1 MSTRRAPVRAPRR
14 SASTST
20 RDPKK
25 AASPRAEAAEQ
36 TRTAL
41 LDAGE
46 QLFAQK
52 GLDGPSLDDICA
64 AAGYTRGA
72 FYVHFKDREAF
83 LSAVMERVGLPF
95 LDELLGDP
103 DAPAPAL
110 AEVVPKFLAAVSTG
124 RYPLSPK
131 GSVRP
136 HQLLDA
142 CARSPKIRRRY
153 VALIQRAI
161 ERSAAVAARAR
172 DDGWA
177 RDDVAPSEVGT
188 LLLALVI
195 GAQTMLELGVPLDL
209 SRAAASTMLL
219 LRRT

>member
-1 MSTRRAPVRAPRR
+1 MSTRRAPRPPQTPARA
-14 SASTST
+14 SK
-20 RDPKK
+20 KK
-25 AASPRAEAAEQ
+25 APARPRAVAAEE

-41 LDAGE
+41 LEAGE
-46 QLFAQK
+46 RLFAQK

-83 LSAVMERVGLPF
+83 LAAVMERVGLPF
-95 LDELLGDP
+95 LDELLGDQGTP
-103 DAPAPAL
+103 PPSL
-110 AEVVPKFLAAVSTG
+110 AEVVPRFLAAVASG
-124 RYPLSPK
+124 RYPLAPK

-142 CARSPKIRRRY
+142 CARSAKIRRRY

-161 ERSAAVAARAR
+161 ERSAAACERARA
-172 DDGWA
+172 DGWA
-177 RDDVAPSEVGT
+177 RDDVAPGDVGT

-209 SRAAASTMLL
+209 SRAAGATMLL

>member
-1 MSTRRAPVRAPRR
+1 MR
-14 SASTST
+14 S
-20 RDPKK
+20 PKK
-25 AASPRAEAAEQ
+25 AAKVPPAKEAKAALGLRAAAAEE
-36 TRTAL
+36 TRAAL
-41 LDAGE
+41 LEAGE
-46 QLFAQK
+46 RLFAQK

-83 LSAVMERVGLPF
+83 LAAVMERIGLPL
-95 LDELLGDP
+95 LDELLGEP
-103 DAPAPAL
+103 GEPAPSL
-110 AEVVPKFLAAVSTG
+110 SEVIPRFLGAVSSG
-124 RYPLSPK
+124 RYPLAPK

-153 VALIQRAI
+153 VSLIEKASLRA
-161 ERSAAVAARAR
+161 AAVVDRGQAE
-172 DDGWA
+172 GWA
-177 RDDVAPSEVGT
+177 RTDVPSTDAGT

-209 SRAAASTMLL
+209 TRAAGATMLL
-219 LRRT
+219 LKK